1 MKVNIDEFITEIE
14 KSLNIKLFDY
24 ERKYL
29 KTILE
34 ARQKK
39 QRVITHRARVNGHY
53 FGRADVIL
61 MTIDEFTNKIEKNML
76 YGDNL
81 ETPKGIL
88 EDLKNVK

>member
-1 MKVNIDEFITEIE
+1 MKVNIDEFIAEIE
-14 KSLNIKLFDY
+14 TSLNIKLLDY
-24 ERKYL
+24 ERKYI

-39 QRVITHRARVNGHY
+39 QRVIIHRARANGHY

-61 MTIDEFTNKIEKNML
+61 MAVNELTNEIEKNML
-76 YGDNL
+76 HGDNL

-88 EDLKNVK
+88 EDFQNAK

>member
-14 KSLNIKLFDY
+14 TSLNIKLFDY

-39 QRVITHRARVNGHY
+39 QRVIIHRARANGHY

-61 MTIDEFTNKIEKNML
+61 MAVDELTKKIEKNIL
-76 YGDNL
+76 LGDNL

>member
-14 KSLNIKLFDY
+14 TGLNIKLFNY

-39 QRVITHRARVNGHY
+39 QRVIINRARGNGHY

-61 MTIDEFTNKIEKNML
+61 MALDEFTSELEKQML

-81 ETPKGIL
+81 EIPKGIL
-88 EDLKNVK
+88 EDLKDAK

>member
-14 KSLNIKLFDY
+14 TSLNIKLFDY
-24 ERKYL
+24 ERKHL

-39 QRVITHRARVNGHY
+39 QRVIIHRARANGHY

-61 MTIDEFTNKIEKNML
+61 MAVDELTKKIEKNIL
-76 YGDNL
+76 HGDNL

>member
-34 ARQKK
+34 AKQKK
-39 QRVITHRARVNGHY
+39 QRVIIKRARGSGHY
-53 FGRADVIL
+53 YDRADVIL
-61 MTIDEFTNKIEKNML
+61 MTIDEFTSEIEKNVL
-76 YGDNL
+76 HGDNL

>member
-1 MKVNIDEFITEIE
+1 MAVNIDEFITEIE
-14 KSLNIKLFDY
+14 TSLNIKLFDY

-39 QRVITHRARVNGHY
+39 QKVIINRARGNHDY

-61 MTIDEFTNKIEKNML
+61 MAVDELTSEIEKQML

-88 EDLKNVK
+88 EDLKDAK